1 MNARHTIAFLLTVV
15 ISAAPAFYSGNQL
28 YARDNKKT
36 GTAKK
41 SVSKRSTATR
51 RVSAAVSIT
60 LSRSMLAAA
69 DAIYLDLQLDSLGL
83 KRTVFEYAYK
93 GYQNLLS
100 QHRINRSNVLTI
112 VDFSQSSRNR
122 RLYVIDLESR
132 EVLVNTYVAHGRKSG
147 AEFASSFSNKNSS
160 HKSSLG
166 FYVTEDTY
174 SGRNGFS
181 LRLRGMEK
189 GFNDKA
195 GPRNIVLHGSDY
207 IGEDFIKMNSFCG
220 RSFGCPAVPA
230 AEVNDVIED
239 IRGGSCLFIYHPTI
253 KYLRGSKILNG

>member
-1 MNARHTIAFLLTVV
+1 MRMNARLTFAFLLTVF

-28 YARDNKKT
+28 YARDNKKIS
-36 GTAKK
+36 ASKK
-41 SVSKRSTATR
+41 SASRRSTAKS
-51 RVSAAVSIT
+51 RVSSAVSIT

-83 KRTVFEYAYK
+83 KRNIFEYAYK
-93 GYQNLLS
+93 GYQSLLS

-181 LRLRGMEK
+181 
-189 GFNDKA
+189 
-195 GPRNIVLHGSDY
+195 
-207 IGEDFIKMNSFCG
+207 
-220 RSFGCPAVPA
+220 
-230 AEVNDVIED
+230 
-239 IRGGSCLFIYHPTI
+239 PT
-253 KYLRGSKILNG
+253 R